1 MIKSTVVTKKML
13 IADRVGERLREE
25 RERLGMSQTDFGALL
40 GVSRGTQKNY
50 ELGAS
55 SLDLRYVTALEV
67 HGVDAAYVL
76 TGRRSTPLD
85 QLFSPAE
92 EHLIKQFRTISDDD
106 QKAIRRFLEAMADDA
121 ARHRS

>member
-1 MIKSTVVTKKML
+1 MIKSMVVTKKML

-25 RERLGMSQTDFGALL
+25 RERLGLNQTDFGVLL

-55 SLDLRYVTALEV
+55 SLDLRYVTALEEK
-67 HGVDAAYVL
+67 GVDAAYVL
-76 TGRRSTPLD
+76 TGRRSTPLG
-85 QLFSPAE
+85 QLFSSSE
-92 EHLIKQFRTISDDD
+92 ELLIKQFRTISDDD